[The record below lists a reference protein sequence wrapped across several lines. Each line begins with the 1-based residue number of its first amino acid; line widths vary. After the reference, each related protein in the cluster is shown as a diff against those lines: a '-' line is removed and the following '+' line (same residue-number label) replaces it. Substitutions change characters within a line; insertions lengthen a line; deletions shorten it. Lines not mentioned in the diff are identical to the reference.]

1 MVGLLQLTVFVCGAV
16 LLGLEIVG
24 SRVLA
29 PYFGSSIF
37 VWGSL
42 ISTFLAGLT
51 IGYYMGGFL
60 ADRRP
65 RLPAMAGLILIAGVL
80 VVILPVV
87 HPMVNRFIASV
98 DFGPRLNPLLATL
111 CLFFL
116 PSVFMGTVSPY
127 AIKLAASSLATIGN
141 TAGLIY
147 AISTAGSIVGALLT
161 AFYLIQMIGVRSI
174 LYSLGITLIVLALL
188 LIIVNRATLG
198 RLSKQAMAWG
208 MVGILCFSL
217 PALAASNILYEK
229 DSLYHH
235 IIVSEV
241 DGLRTLRFD
250 RLRQSALDVKDPDRM
265 VFHYTQ
271 YLHLAMAFHD
281 NPQRALFI
289 GLGGGSAPRRFHGD
303 YPALFI
309 DVAELDPEVVSVAKR
324 YFMFQESDR
333 MKVQAVDGRL
343 FLQKTPHRYDVI
355 VLDAYYADAIPFHL
369 TTREFLA
376 ELKAKLTPT
385 GIVVSNIIGSVR
397 GVDSKL
403 FRSILKTL
411 ETEFAQTY
419 VFPVEEVSNIIVIAT
434 QGKERFSKQEVIRR
448 ARRLEDERKVRF
460 PLEQYAHTYVL
471 ERIPQDDVPVLTD
484 DYAPVDGLLHF
495 SAW

>member
-1 MVGLLQLTVFVCGAV
+1 MVGVLQLTVFICGAV

-51 IGYYMGGFL
+51 VGYYVGGFL

-65 RLPAMAGLILIAGVL
+65 RLLAMAVLILIAGVL

-87 HPMVNRFIASV
+87 APPVNRTVASI
-98 DFGPRLNPLLATL
+98 DFGPRWSPLVATV

-174 LYSLGITLIVLALL
+174 LYSLGVTLMALALL
-188 LIIVNRATLG
+188 LIIIHRASTGGLSKRATV
-198 RLSKQAMAWG
+198 WG
-208 MVGILCFSL
+208 LVAFFCSSL
-217 PALAASNILYEK
+217 PVLAASNILYKK

-235 IIVSEV
+235 IVVTDEDS
-241 DGLRTLRFD
+241 LRTLRFD
-250 RLRQSALDVKDPDRM
+250 RLRQSAMDLNEPDRM

-281 NPQRALFI
+281 NPQRVLFV
-289 GLGGGSAPRRFHGD
+289 GLGGGSAPRRFHRD
-303 YPALFI
+303 YPTQQI
-309 DVAELDPEVVSVAKR
+309 DVAELDPEVVNVAKR
-324 YFMFQESDR
+324 YFKFQESER
-333 MKVQAVDGRL
+333 MQVQAVDGRI
-343 FLQKTPHRYDVI
+343 FLQKTPHQYDVI

-369 TTREFLA
+369 STREFLQ
-376 ELKAKLTPT
+376 ELKAKLTPG
-385 GIVVSNIIGSVR
+385 GILVSNIIGSVR
-397 GVDSKL
+397 GSDSKL

-411 ETEFAQTY
+411 QTEFSQTY
-419 VFPVEEVSNIIVIAT
+419 VFPVDEVSNIIVIAT
-434 QGKERFSKQEVIRR
+434 QEKERLSKQEVIRR
-448 ARRLEDERKVRF
+448 ARRLEEERKVQF
-460 PLEQYAHTYVL
+460 PLERFAHTYVL
-471 ERIPQDDVPVLTD
+471 DPIPLQDVPVLTD

>member
-1 MVGLLQLTVFVCGAV
+1 MVGVLQLTVFVCGAV

-65 RLPAMAGLILIAGVL
+65 RLLAMSVLILIAGVL

-87 HPMVNRFIASV
+87 APPVNRTIASV
-98 DFGPRLNPLLATL
+98 DFGPRLSPLLATV

-174 LYSLGITLIVLALL
+174 LYSLGVTLMALAML
-188 LIIVNRATLG
+188 LIIIHRATAG
-198 RLSKQAMAWG
+198 RLSKRALAWG
-208 MVGILCFSL
+208 IVGLFCSSL
-217 PALAASNILYEK
+217 PALAASNTLYKK

-235 IIVSEV
+235 IIVTDD

-250 RLRQSALDVKDPDRM
+250 RLRQSAMDLNEPDRM

-281 NPQRALFI
+281 NPQRVLFI
-289 GLGGGSAPRRFHGD
+289 GLGGGSTPRRFHRD
-303 YPALFI
+303 YPTLRI

-324 YFMFQESDR
+324 YFMFQESER
-333 MKVQAVDGRL
+333 MQVQAVDGRI

-369 TTREFLA
+369 STREFLQ

-385 GIVVSNIIGSVR
+385 GILVSNIIGSVR
-397 GVDSKL
+397 GNDSKL

-411 ETEFAQTY
+411 QTEFPQTY
-419 VFPVEEVSNIIVIAT
+419 VFPVDEVSNIIVIAT
-434 QGKERFSKQEVIRR
+434 QEKDRLSKQEVIRR
-448 ARRLEDERKVRF
+448 ARRLEDERKVLF
-460 PLEQYAHTYVL
+460 PLERFAHTYVL
-471 ERIPQDDVPVLTD
+471 DPIPLQDVPVLTD

>member
-29 PYFGSSIF
+29 PYFGGSIF

-65 RLPAMAGLILIAGVL
+65 RLLAMAGLILLAGVL

-87 HPMVNRFIASV
+87 APPVNRAIASV

-116 PSVFMGTVSPY
+116 PSVCMGTVSPY

-174 LYSLGITLIVLALL
+174 LYSLGITLMALALL
-188 LIIVNRATLG
+188 LIIMQRTTTG
-198 RLSKQAMAWG
+198 RLSKQVMVWGIFGMA
-208 MVGILCFSL
+208 CSAL
-217 PALAASNILYEK
+217 PALAAINILYEK

-235 IIVSEV
+235 IIVT
-241 DGLRTLRFD
+241 DDNDLRTLRFD
-250 RLRQSALDVKDPDRM
+250 RLRQSALDLKDPYRL

-271 YLHLAMAFHD
+271 YLYLAMAFHD

-289 GLGGGSAPRRFHGD
+289 GLGGGSAPRRFHRD
-303 YPALFI
+303 YPTLLI

-324 YFMFQESDR
+324 YFMFQEDDR
-333 MKVQAVDGRL
+333 MKVQAVDGRI
-343 FLQKTPHRYDVI
+343 FLQKTPQRYDII

-369 TTREFLA
+369 TTQEFLT
-376 ELKAKLTPT
+376 ELKAKLSPT
-385 GIVVSNIIGSVR
+385 GIVVSNVIGSVR
-397 GVDSKL
+397 GADSKL
-403 FRSILKTL
+403 FRAILKTL
-411 ETEFAQTY
+411 ETEFRQTY
-419 VFPVEEVSNIIVIAT
+419 VFPVDEVSNIIVIAT
-434 QGKERFSKQEVIRR
+434 QSDERLSKQEVMRR
-448 ARRLEDERKVRF
+448 ARRLEDERKVQL
-460 PLEQYAHTYVL
+460 PIEQFAHTYVL
-471 ERIPQDDVPVLTD
+471 DRIPRDDVPLLTD

>member
-1 MVGLLQLTVFVCGAV
+1 MVGVLQLTVFVCGAV

-65 RLPAMAGLILIAGVL
+65 RLSAMAVLILIAGVL

-87 HPMVNRFIASV
+87 HPPVNRTIASI
-98 DFGPRLNPLLATL
+98 DFGPRWSPLLATV

-147 AISTAGSIVGALLT
+147 AISTAGSILGALLT

-174 LYSLGITLIVLALL
+174 LYSLGVTLMALAML
-188 LIIVNRATLG
+188 LIIIHRATG
-198 RLSKQAMAWG
+198 ERLSKRAMVWG
-208 MVGILCFSL
+208 IVGIFCSSL
-217 PALAASNILYEK
+217 PALAAINTLYEK

-235 IIVSEV
+235 IIVT
-241 DGLRTLRFD
+241 DDNGMRTLRFD
-250 RLRQSALDVKDPDRM
+250 RLRQSALDLNEPDRM

-281 NPQRALFI
+281 NPQRVLFI
-289 GLGGGSAPRRFHGD
+289 GLGGGSTPRRFHRD
-303 YPALFI
+303 YPTLQI

-324 YFMFQESDR
+324 YFMFQASER
-333 MKVQAVDGRL
+333 MQVQVVDGRI

-369 TTREFLA
+369 STREFLQ

-385 GIVVSNIIGSVR
+385 GILVSNIIGTVR
-397 GVDSKL
+397 GADSKL
-403 FRSILKTL
+403 FRSMLKTL
-411 ETEFAQTY
+411 QTEFPQTY
-419 VFPVEEVSNIIVIAT
+419 VFPVDEVSNIIVIAT
-434 QGKERFSKQEVIRR
+434 QEKERLGKQEVIRR
-448 ARRLEDERKVRF
+448 SRRLEDERKVQF
-460 PLEQYAHTYVL
+460 PLERFAHTYVL
-471 ERIPQDDVPVLTD
+471 DPIPLHDVPVLTD